1 MQGQDI
7 PLDTPL
13 LELLRKGMISNTGC
27 PSAMINYLEEVDFAK
42 QIQML
47 NSKFVSR
54 MVSMQSELEIP
65 CTELYRKLI
74 SFGGYDIDEVDI
86 DNIYFEW
93 ARPKALNSQNI
104 VDIIGVSDSIAEFI
118 IKMYSGDN
126 DQDDPRIKDRST
138 NTWLRISL

>member
-1 MQGQDI
+1 
-7 PLDTPL
+7 
-13 LELLRKGMISNTGC
+13 
-27 PSAMINYLEEVDFAK
+27 MINYLEEVDFAK

-93 ARPKALNSQNI
+93 ARPKALNSQTSLISLVYLTLLLNSSSRCI
-104 VDIIGVSDSIAEFI
+104 VAIMTKMTLVSKIE
-118 IKMYSGDN
+118 
-126 DQDDPRIKDRST
+126 ST

>member
-54 MVSMQSELEIP
+54 N
-65 CTELYRKLI
+65 
-74 SFGGYDIDEVDI
+74 G
-86 DNIYFEW
+86 
-93 ARPKALNSQNI
+93 
-104 VDIIGVSDSIAEFI
+104 
-118 IKMYSGDN
+118 
-126 DQDDPRIKDRST
+126 
-138 NTWLRISL
+138 